1 MTPDEKNALL
11 QFMGTVY
18 GEQKKQDEMLV
29 GQSTNL
35 RPTSDG
41 VKETFDRT
49 LKTPTINEPPRQI
62 QIETK
67 DQKVKADE

>member
-41 VKETFDRT
+41 VKETFANLKLPAFT
-49 LKTPTINEPPRQI
+49 LNPNLASGKTAALLCVL
-62 QIETK
+62 K
-67 DQKVKADE
+67 